1 MNDLALEFINISKS
15 FPGVQALKDVSIQ
28 IKKADV
34 HAIVGENGAGK
45 STLMKI
51 AVGELLRDTGIIKI
65 FGQEAQINS
74 PSDAY
79 RYGISLIHQEFSLV
93 PTLDVAQNI
102 FLGRELTRGHLPF
115 MDSNSMYK
123 QTEEI
128 LDSLKMFR
136 LDSHL
141 KIGDLTVAQKQVVEI
156 AKALSLNSKI
166 IIMDEP
172 TAALTLEETGRL
184 FEVVRGLKVK
194 GVTTL
199 FISHRLE
206 EIFEIADKVSILRDG
221 ELILTKPVAQ
231 IDRNQVINSMV
242 GRSLEFVFPSKV
254 KQKKEAK
261 VIFEVKK
268 INKERQFSDVSF
280 QLKEGEILGLAGL
293 VGSGL
298 SEVALAIFGLNHLD
312 AGEIYIKGEKVNI
325 NSPFEAIEH
334 GLALLPEDRR
344 ELGLVI
350 VRSVLENLTLPALYR
365 DIAKKYFIDRKREL
379 LLAKEAQK
387 ELSIR
392 FASFSQKVES
402 LSGGNQQKVV
412 VGKWLLTRPKILIM
426 NEPTRGIDVGAKL
439 EIYNI
444 VNTLAQR
451 GIGIIF
457 ISSEF
462 SEILGIAHRVLVMSE
477 GRITT
482 ELEPENSTEE
492 DILKFATRKKVS

>member
-51 AVGELLRDTGIIKI
+51 AVGELLRDTGIIKV

-74 PSDAY
+74 PSDGY
-79 RYGISLIHQEFSLV
+79 HYGISLIHQEFSLV

-136 LDSHL
+136 LDSRL
-141 KIGDLTVAQKQVVEI
+141 KIRDLTVAQKQVVEI

-172 TAALTLEETGRL
+172 TAALTLEETSRL

-231 IDRNQVINSMV
+231 IDRNQVINNMV
-242 GRSLEFVFPSKV
+242 GRSLEFVFPPKV

-392 FASFSQKVES
+392 FASFSQKAES

-462 SEILGIAHRVLVMSE
+462 SEILGIAHRILVMSE

-482 ELEPENSTEE
+482 ELDPENSTEE
-492 DILKFATRKKVS
+492 DILKFAIRKKVS

>member
-28 IKKADV
+28 VRKADV

-51 AVGELLRDTGIIKI
+51 AVGELLRDAGIIKV
-65 FGQEAQINS
+65 FGREAQINS
-74 PSDAY
+74 PSDGY

-93 PTLDVAQNI
+93 STLDIAQNI
-102 FLGRELTRGHLPF
+102 FLGRELTREHLPF
-115 MDSNSMYK
+115 MDSNLMYK

-141 KIGDLTVAQKQVVEI
+141 RIRDLTVAQKQVVEI

-172 TAALTLEETGRL
+172 TAALTLEETARL
-184 FEVVRGLKVK
+184 FEVVRGLKAK

-231 IDRNQVINSMV
+231 IDRDQVINNMV
-242 GRSLEFVFPSKV
+242 GRSLDFVFPPRV
-254 KQKKEAK
+254 KHKKEAK
-261 VIFEVKK
+261 VVLEVKK

-298 SEVALAIFGLNHLD
+298 SEVAMALFGLNQID

-325 NSPFEAIEH
+325 NSPFKAIEH

-365 DIAKKYFIDRKREL
+365 DIARKYFIDLKRES
-379 LLAKEAQK
+379 LLAKEAQE

-392 FASFSQKVES
+392 FASFSQKAES

-439 EIYNI
+439 EIYKI

-451 GIGIIF
+451 GMGIIF

-482 ELEPENSTEE
+482 ELDPQSSTEE
-492 DILKFATRKKVS
+492 DILKFAIRKKVS

>member
-1 MNDLALEFINISKS
+1 LNDLALEFINISKS

-51 AVGELLRDTGIIKI
+51 AVGELLRDTGIIKV

-74 PSDAY
+74 PSDGY
-79 RYGISLIHQEFSLV
+79 HYGISLIHQEFSLV

-102 FLGRELTRGHLPF
+102 FLGRELTRGLLSF
-115 MDSNSMYK
+115 MDSNLMYK
-123 QTEEI
+123 QTEKI
-128 LDSLKMFR
+128 LDSLKMFH

-141 KIGDLTVAQKQVVEI
+141 KIRDLTVAQKQVVEI

-172 TAALTLEETGRL
+172 TAALTLEETSRL
-184 FEVVRGLKVK
+184 FEVVRGLKDK

-231 IDRNQVINSMV
+231 IDRNQVINNMV
-242 GRSLEFVFPSKV
+242 GRSLEFIFPPKV
-254 KQKKEAK
+254 KQKEESK

-268 INKERQFSDVSF
+268 ISKERQFSDVSF

-298 SEVALAIFGLNHLD
+298 SEVALAIFGLNRLD
-312 AGEIYIKGEKVNI
+312 TGEIYIEGEKVDI
-325 NSPFEAIEH
+325 NSPFKAIEH

-365 DIAKKYFIDRKREL
+365 DIARKYFIDLKREL

-392 FASFSQKVES
+392 FASFSQKAES

-462 SEILGIAHRVLVMSE
+462 SEILGIAHRILVMSE

-482 ELEPENSTEE
+482 ELDPENSTEE
-492 DILKFATRKKVS
+492 DILKFAIRKKVS

>member
-1 MNDLALEFINISKS
+1 MNDLALEFINISKKY
-15 FPGVQALKDVSIQ
+15 PGVQALKEVSIQ
-28 IKKADV
+28 IQKADV
-34 HAIVGENGAGK
+34 HAVVGENGAGK

-51 AVGELLRDTGIIKI
+51 AVGELLRDDGVIKV

-74 PSDAY
+74 PSDGY

-115 MDSNSMYK
+115 MDSKLMYK

-184 FEVVRGLKVK
+184 FEVVRRLKAK

-242 GRSLEFVFPSKV
+242 GRSLEFVFPLKV
-254 KQKKEAK
+254 KQKKETK

-298 SEVALAIFGLNHLD
+298 SEVALAIFGLNRLD
-312 AGEIYIKGEKVNI
+312 TGEIYIKGKKIDI
-325 NSPFEAIEH
+325 NSPFEAIKH

-344 ELGLVI
+344 ELGLII

-365 DIAKKYFIDRKREL
+365 DIARKYFIDLKREL
-379 LLAKEAQK
+379 LLAKEAQE

-439 EIYNI
+439 EIYKI

-482 ELEPENSTEE
+482 ELDPENSTEE

>member
-1 MNDLALEFINISKS
+1 MNDLALEFINISKKY
-15 FPGVQALKDVSIQ
+15 PGVQALKEVSIQ
-28 IKKADV
+28 IQKADV

-51 AVGELLRDTGIIKI
+51 AVGELLRDDGVIKV

-74 PSDAY
+74 PSDGY

-115 MDSNSMYK
+115 MDSKLMYK

-128 LDSLKMFR
+128 LDSLKMFH

-184 FEVVRGLKVK
+184 FEVVRGLKAK

-242 GRSLEFVFPSKV
+242 GRSLEFVFPLKV
-254 KQKKEAK
+254 KQKKETK

-293 VGSGL
+293 IGSGL
-298 SEVALAIFGLNHLD
+298 SEVALAIFGLNRLD
-312 AGEIYIKGEKVNI
+312 TGEIYIKGKKIDI
-325 NSPFEAIEH
+325 NSPFEAIKH

-344 ELGLVI
+344 ELGLII

-365 DIAKKYFIDRKREL
+365 DIARKYFIDLKREL
-379 LLAKEAQK
+379 LLAKEAQE

-439 EIYNI
+439 EIYKI

-482 ELEPENSTEE
+482 ELDPENSTEE

>member
-1 MNDLALEFINISKS
+1 MNDLALEFINISKKY
-15 FPGVQALKDVSIQ
+15 PGVQALKEVSIQ
-28 IKKADV
+28 IQKADV

-51 AVGELLRDTGIIKI
+51 AVGELLRDDGVIKV

-74 PSDAY
+74 PSDGY

-115 MDSNSMYK
+115 MDSKLMYK

-184 FEVVRGLKVK
+184 FEVVRRLKAK

-242 GRSLEFVFPSKV
+242 GRSLEFVFPLKV
-254 KQKKEAK
+254 KQKKETK

-298 SEVALAIFGLNHLD
+298 SEVALAIFGLNRLD
-312 AGEIYIKGEKVNI
+312 TGEIYIKGKKIDI
-325 NSPFEAIEH
+325 NSPFEAIKH

-344 ELGLVI
+344 ELGLII

-365 DIAKKYFIDRKREL
+365 DIARKYFIDLKRES
-379 LLAKEAQK
+379 LLAKEAQE

-439 EIYNI
+439 EIYKI

-482 ELEPENSTEE
+482 ELDPENSTEE